1 MAPKGWLAMVTVT
14 HVVFLVLGTA
24 LVVVDGQLL
33 RRSGT
38 TYLKAA
44 YPEGPVADSVNQLL
58 TVLFHLVALGV
69 VALISVLDLGSS
81 GLEDVVVRTGVLLL
95 VLAVAHAVTIGALAR
110 LRARQQDRVLGDHLV
125 ARTDER
131 LHTSGQPRS

>member
-1 MAPKGWLAMVTVT
+1 MVTVT
-14 HVVFLVLGTA
+14 PVVFLVVGVV
-24 LVVVDGQLL
+24 LVAVDGQLL

-44 YPEGPVADSVNQLL
+44 YPDAPVADSVNQLV

-69 VALISVLDLGSS
+69 LALLSAVDLGLA
-81 GLEDVVVRTGVLLL
+81 GFEDVVVRTGILLL
-95 VLAVAHAVTIGALAR
+95 LLALAHGVTIGVLAR
-110 LRARQQDRVLGDHLV
+110 LRARQQAGQLSEELT

-131 LHTSGQPRS
+131 LHGSELS

>member
-1 MAPKGWLAMVTVT
+1 MVTVT
-14 HVVFLVLGTA
+14 PVVFLVVGVV
-24 LVVVDGQLL
+24 LVAVDGQLL

-44 YPEGPVADSVNQLL
+44 YPDAPVADSVNQLV

-69 VALISVLDLGSS
+69 LALLSAVDLGLA
-81 GLEDVVVRTGVLLL
+81 GFEDVVVRTGILLL
-95 VLAVAHAVTIGALAR
+95 LLALAHGVTIGVLAR
-110 LRARQQDRVLGDHLV
+110 LRSRQQAGQLSEELT

-131 LHTSGQPRS
+131 LHGSELS

>member
-1 MAPKGWLAMVTVT
+1 MVTAT
-14 HVVFLVLGTA
+14 HVVFLALGVVLVA
-24 LVVVDGQLL
+24 VDGQLL

-44 YPEGPVADSVNQLL
+44 YPEAPVADSVNQLV

-69 VALISVLDLGSS
+69 VALLSAPDPGSS
-81 GLEDVVVRTGVLLL
+81 GFEDVVVRTGILLL
-95 VLAVAHAVTIGALAR
+95 VLAVAHAVTIGTLAR
-110 LRARQQDRVLGDHLV
+110 LRSRQQEGLLGEQLT

-131 LHTSGQPRS
+131 LHGSSLS

>member
-1 MAPKGWLAMVTVT
+1 MVTVT
-14 HVVFLVLGTA
+14 HVAFLVLGVV
-24 LVVVDGQLL
+24 LVAVDGQLL

-44 YPEGPVADSVNQLL
+44 HPDAPVADSVNQLV

-69 VALISVLDLGSS
+69 LALLSAVDLGLA
-81 GLEDVVVRTGVLLL
+81 GFEDVVVRTGILLL
-95 VLAVAHAVTIGALAR
+95 LLAAAHGVTIGALAR
-110 LRARQQDRVLGDHLV
+110 LRARQQAGQLSEELT

-131 LHTSGQPRS
+131 LHGSQLS

>member
-1 MAPKGWLAMVTVT
+1 MAMITAT
-14 HVVFLVLGTA
+14 HVVFLVLGIA

-69 VALISVLDLGSS
+69 VALVSALDLGT
-81 GLEDVVVRTGVLLL
+81 GGFEDVVVRTGVLLL
-95 VLAVAHAVTIGALAR
+95 VLAVAHGVAIGALGR
-110 LRARQQDRVLGDHLV
+110 LRARQQDRALGDHLV

-131 LHTSGQPRS
+131 LHASGQPHS